1 MKRLSLTDVGTVIV
15 LLIGLVFTVIPFV
28 YMISSSFKTNTEIFS
43 IPITYIPKHFR
54 LDNYARL
61 FHEIPFARQ
70 YLNSTFLAT
79 VQTLGVLVI
88 ASLSAFGYAMYRFP
102 GRDVLFVLVLATMM
116 IPQQMGLV
124 PLFILMYRLGWLDSY
139 WAVIVPGLANAFGI
153 FFLRQ
158 VMVANIPLNLL
169 DAARID
175 GASEFT
181 IFARIALPLCKAGL
195 GILGIL
201 TFMGS
206 WNNFIWPL
214 IVLRS
219 EHMYTVPIGLASLV
233 NLYRV
238 EYGMVM
244 AGSLLATLP
253 ALIML
258 TLLGQR
264 YFVSGIALGAIKG

>member
-1 MKRLSLTDVGTVIV
+1 MKRVSLVNVGTVAV
-15 LLIGLVFTVIPFV
+15 LSAGLVFTVIPFL
-28 YMISSSFKTNTEIFS
+28 YMISSSFKSNTEIFS
-43 IPITYIPKHFR
+43 FPITYIPKQVR
-54 LDNYARL
+54 LDNYTRL
-61 FHEIPFARQ
+61 FQEIPFARQ
-70 YLNSTFLAT
+70 YWNSTLLAAT
-79 VQTLGVLVI
+79 QTLGVLAI

-102 GRDVLFVLVLATMM
+102 GRDVLFILVLTTMM
-116 IPQQMGLV
+116 VPPQMGLV
-124 PLFILMYRLGWLDSY
+124 PLFILMFRLGWLDTY
-139 WAVIVPGLANAFGI
+139 WAVIAPGLANAFGV

-158 VMVANIPLNLL
+158 VMIANVPSDLL

-175 GASEFT
+175 GASELTLF
-181 IFARIALPLCKAGL
+181 IRIALPLSKAGL
-195 GILGIL
+195 GILGVL
-201 TFMGS
+201 TFMSS

-253 ALIML
+253 ALAML
-258 TLLGQR
+258 TFLGQR